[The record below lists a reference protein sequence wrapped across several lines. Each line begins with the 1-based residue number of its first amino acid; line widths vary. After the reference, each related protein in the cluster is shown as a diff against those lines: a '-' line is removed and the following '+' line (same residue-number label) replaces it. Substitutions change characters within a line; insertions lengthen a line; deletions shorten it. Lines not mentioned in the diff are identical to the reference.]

1 MRVLHVYRTYLP
13 DTYGG
18 LEQTIRQIALGTTR
32 HGIENQIVYVGAG
45 GRCSE
50 FRHPE
55 GSIHRFPQT
64 FEISSTNVSFTL
76 LRDYSKLAK
85 QADLIHYHFPWP
97 FGDVLHMYGARE
109 RPAVATYHSDIV
121 RQTILA
127 RIYAPLMHRFLGRM
141 RALIATSP
149 NYLCTSSVLSDYA
162 PKTKVIPIGLDEA
175 SYPRVDQSRVEHWRR
190 VLGERFFLFVGV
202 LRYYKGLQFLVDA
215 LKGTELR
222 AVVVGTG
229 PMDRMLRKKV
239 QSEAVHNVKFVG
251 YLPDEDKVALLSL
264 CSAVVL
270 PSHLRAEAFGVSL
283 VEGAMFAKPLISCEI
298 GTGTSYVNISGET
311 GVVVPPEDALALRDA
326 MHQLASNP
334 QRAHALGNNARTRYE
349 SLFTAQ
355 RMAGQYAELYRAVL
369 SGDRT
374 RAMC

>member
-32 HGIENQIVYVGAG
+32 RGIENQIVYVGTG
-45 GRCSE
+45 GQRSE
-50 FRHPE
+50 IRRPE
-55 GSIHRFPQT
+55 GSVHRFPQT
-64 FEISSTNVSFTL
+64 FEISSMNVSFAL

-85 QADLIHYHFPWP
+85 QADLVHYHFPWP
-97 FGDVLHMYGARE
+97 FGDVLHMYGAHE
-109 RPAVATYHSDIV
+109 QPAVVTYHSDIV
-121 RQTILA
+121 RQTFLA
-127 RIYAPLMHRFLGRM
+127 RIYAPLMRRFLGRM
-141 RALIATSP
+141 RALVATSP
-149 NYLCTSSVLSDYA
+149 NYLRTSSVLCEHA
-162 PKTKVIPIGLDEA
+162 AKTAIIPIGLDET
-175 SYPRVDQSRVEHWRR
+175 SYPPVDPRRVDHWRQ
-190 VLGERFFLFVGV
+190 VLGEGFFLFVGV

-215 LKGTELR
+215 LRDTELR
-222 AVVVGTG
+222 AVVVGAG
-229 PMDRMLRKKV
+229 PMDTMLRRKV
-239 QSEAVHNVKFVG
+239 QSEAVHNLKFVG

-270 PSHLRAEAFGVSL
+270 PSHLRTEAFGVSL

-298 GTGTSYVNISGET
+298 GTGTSYVNIGGET
-311 GVVVPPEDALALRDA
+311 GVVVPPEDALALRNA

-334 QRAHALGNNARTRYE
+334 QRARALGHNARARYE

-355 RMAGQYAELYRAVL
+355 RMADQYAELYKAVL

-374 RAMC
+374 RAVC